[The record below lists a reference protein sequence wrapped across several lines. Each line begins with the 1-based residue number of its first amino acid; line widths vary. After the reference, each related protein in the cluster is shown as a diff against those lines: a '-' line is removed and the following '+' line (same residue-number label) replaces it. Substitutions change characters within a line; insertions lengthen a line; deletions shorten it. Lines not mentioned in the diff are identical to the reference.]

1 MFLINTILQS
11 PASKRC
17 KDKKDFLD
25 VNRKD
30 KDQVLQEIIMN
41 LSESSLTIGE
51 IMTEKLET
59 IKMIETAQEAAMKM
73 TKKNVSCLAVVHDDG
88 RPAGIVT
95 ERDFVGKI
103 CVIDKISSRVK
114 VQEIISSPVKTVN
127 IDTSVGEAADIM
139 VRNRVRH
146 LLVTDKE
153 EMKPLGIVTSTDIVA
168 YVRENSGAIMMQ
180 VDKDVIKALEK
191 EGRLYF

>member
-1 MFLINTILQS
+1 
-11 PASKRC
+11 
-17 KDKKDFLD
+17 
-25 VNRKD
+25 
-30 KDQVLQEIIMN
+30 MN
-41 LSESSLTIGE
+41 LPESSLTIGE
-51 IMTEKLET
+51 IMTEVLET
-59 IKMIETAQEAAMKM
+59 IKIIETAQEAAMKM
-73 TKKNVSCLAVVHDDG
+73 IKKNVSCLAVVHDDG

-103 CVIDKISSRVK
+103 CATDKISSRVK
-114 VQEIISSPVKTVN
+114 VQEIISSPIKTVN
-127 IDTSVGEAADIM
+127 IDTSVGKAADIM

-153 EMKPLGIVTSTDIVA
+153 EMKPLGILTSTDIVA
-168 YVRENSGAIMMQ
+168 YVRENSGARRMMMQ